1 MDLELEF
8 LISSKSSLAEW
19 PTSLPGKSSF
29 QPLDLDVNLLL
40 PAPSVSTTRG
50 QPGDVPMHSSVVD
63 VLSEQ
68 LVLGEVNLQND
79 GLLCHSYQILLCG
92 FFSLAWL
99 TAEPAGHL
107 RGGWDSLLQ
116 EDLEASPSIPG
127 IPTEIENISQFVCLF
142 TYWASVCTVASC
154 FTTHTQRGNKEG
166 VQEEYLEGVDQK
178 RFLPL
183 YLFSL
188 FVYILGWC
196 LHCFT

>member
-142 TYWASVCTVASC
+142 TYWAYYTHLM
-154 FTTHTQRGNKEG
+154 TTIRKEFR
-166 VQEEYLEGVDQK
+166 K
-178 RFLPL
+178 NTW
-183 YLFSL
+183 S
-188 FVYILGWC
+188 
-196 LHCFT
+196 